1 MSGYAYQWA
10 KRQRVGDSS
19 AKTLLKTYAHWA
31 AEDYTTW
38 VTNDELVIDT
48 EFNIQTIR
56 KARAK
61 LLELGYLV
69 ETRQR
74 KGETRSIIVYQMLA
88 PAGST
93 VVQSIN
99 QRTGE
104 TIVLSPPAI
113 DDVNSKRVQKP
124 SPSKSGDAKPV
135 QISSP
140 SKSKAPPDIAGSP
153 SKSHFKPLQISPE
166 APPNL
171 VTKKG
176 LGLHEKRGREADA
189 KTSPS
194 LDEEKAEPSTGGTR
208 LHPDWKPSAEQVAFA
223 VSTQPGWDSNRVTRE
238 GQKFRNHWLA
248 VPGDRAFKSDWN
260 AMWEKWVLSDDP
272 MRSRSP
278 VAPGG
283 AVTGDWWESDGG
295 TDAQGAS
302 VGCSREKDE
311 PTPKYLVRV
320 AKASGR
326 GPWID
331 FVLQQAKRSGSD
343 KWFQQVVQYL
353 GEALMPT
360 DFYAS

>member
-38 VTNDELVIDT
+38 VTNDELVMDT

-56 KARAK
+56 KARVK
-61 LLELGYLV
+61 LQELGYLL
-69 ETRQR
+69 ETLGR
-74 KGETRSIIVYQMLA
+74 KGETRSIIVYQMVA

-93 VVQSIN
+93 VVQSVN
-99 QRTGE
+99 PRTGE
-104 TIVLSPPAI
+104 TIVLSPPSL
-113 DDVNSKRVQKP
+113 DEVNSKRVQKP

-135 QISSP
+135 QMPSP
-140 SKSKAPPDIAGSP
+140 SKSKAPPNIVGSP

-176 LGLHEKRGREADA
+176 LGLHEKRGREAKA
-189 KTSPS
+189 KIAPS
-194 LDEEKAEPSTGGTR
+194 LEEKKQEPSPEGTR
-208 LHPDWKPSAEQVAFA
+208 LHPDWKPSADQVAFA
-223 VSTQPGWDSNRVTRE
+223 MASQHGWDSTRVVRE
-238 GQKFRNHWLA
+238 GHKFRLHWIA
-248 VPGDRAFKSDWN
+248 VPGDRALKTDWN

-272 MRSRSP
+272 AKTRSA
-278 VAPGG
+278 VATGG
-283 AVTGDWWESDGG
+283 ALNGDWWETDSGIGQQGG
-295 TDAQGAS
+295 ALN
-302 VGCSREKDE
+302 VPREKDE
-311 PTPKYLVRV
+311 STPKYLLRV
-320 AKASGR
+320 AKAAGR
-326 GPWID
+326 GPHID
-331 FVLQQAKRSGSD
+331 FVLQHAKRSGSSD
-343 KWFQQVVQYL
+343 WYQKVVQYL

>member
-38 VTNDELVIDT
+38 VTNDELVLDT

-56 KARAK
+56 KARVK
-61 LLELGYLV
+61 LLELGYLL

-88 PAGST
+88 PDGST
-93 VVQSIN
+93 VVQSLN

-104 TIVLSPPAI
+104 TIILSPPSLAE
-113 DDVNSKRVQKP
+113 VESKGVQK
-124 SPSKSGDAKPV
+124 SSRSKSNTSKTV
-135 QISSP
+135 HISSP
-140 SKSKAPPDIAGSP
+140 SKSQPPPDLYVSP

-176 LGLHEKRGREADA
+176 LGLHEKGGREV
-189 KTSPS
+189 KSKIPPS
-194 LDEEKAEPSTGGTR
+194 LVEEKPEPSTEGTR
-208 LHPDWKPSAEQVAFA
+208 LHPDWKPTADQIAFA
-223 VSTQPGWDSNRVTRE
+223 TTTQPGWDAARVVRE
-238 GQKFRNHWLA
+238 SQKFRNHWLA
-248 VPGDRAFKSDWN
+248 VPGERAFKADWN
-260 AMWEKWVLSDDP
+260 SMWEKWVLSDDP
-272 MRSRSP
+272 VKTRA
-278 VAPGG
+278 VVVPGG
-283 AVTGDWWESDGG
+283 AVTGSWWETDSGIAQQGG
-295 TDAQGAS
+295 ALN
-302 VGCSREKDE
+302 VLREKDE
-311 PTPKYLVRV
+311 HTPKYLLRV
-320 AKASGR
+320 AKALGR
-326 GPWID
+326 GPHID
-331 FVLQQAKRSGSD
+331 FVLKQAKSSNSSQ
-343 KWFQQVVQYL
+343 WFQQVVSYL